1 MAGLSSFLEQP
12 DYRVLVPFVGSSL
25 DVALAAVLPV
35 ARSATSFAS
44 RILEAAQCSCGCL
57 RQPPGTRKVPWFRGR
72 IPSKGSRRSKPF
84 GPRGSPTEAC
94 WLMLTRGGKN
104 PNLSG
109 VLGLLTGAAT
119 IPIVGFAVA
128 PAWKGLKRFLPGRQK

>member
-1 MAGLSSFLEQP
+1 MTGLSSFWSN
-12 DYRVLVPFVGSSL
+12 RTIGSWVPFVGSSL

-44 RILEAAQCSCGCL
+44 RNSRSRAMFL
-57 RQPPGTRKVPWFRGR
+57 RIVYSGRLVLGKVPWFRGR
-72 IPSKGSRRSKPF
+72 IPSKGS
-84 GPRGSPTEAC
+84 PRERALGACAEAC

-109 VLGLLTGAAT
+109 VLGLLIGAAT